1 MEEINSVTES
11 VISNWFH
18 ERLLQWGVSEGLA
31 VYLNLLGLLFALT
44 VIVIVVA
51 YLTRKILVEA
61 VSRIASKTNS
71 RFDDFLVGNRTMAY
85 VARIIPLII
94 IVQTIPIVLA
104 DFPGLLGPV
113 KKAADVYL
121 VFLWLWIIRA
131 LLRSIRD

>member
-94 IVQTIPIVLA
+94 IEIGRASCRESVSQYVSISSVAVSL
-104 DFPGLLGPV
+104 
-113 KKAADVYL
+113 KKNKYKNTQHYKNTNHH
-121 VFLWLWIIRA
+121 
-131 LLRSIRD
+131 

>member
-1 MEEINSVTES
+1 MRISDWSSDVCSSDLHPGIKIREFTEEINSVTES

-61 VSRIASKTNS
+61 VSRIASKTNRKS
-71 RFDDFLVGNRTMAY
+71 TRLN
-85 VARIIPLII
+85 
-94 IVQTIPIVLA
+94 
-104 DFPGLLGPV
+104 
-113 KKAADVYL
+113 
-121 VFLWLWIIRA
+121 
-131 LLRSIRD
+131 SSH

>member
-1 MEEINSVTES
+1 MPTSQAERAIRGISHPGIKIREFMEEINSVTES

-85 VARIIPLII
+85 VAR
-94 IVQTIPIVLA
+94 
-104 DFPGLLGPV
+104 
-113 KKAADVYL
+113 
-121 VFLWLWIIRA
+121 
-131 LLRSIRD
+131 